1 MPNWTGLVMTRKG
14 KRLQTK
20 AIAGATLQF
29 TRLKLGDGQLSEGQH
44 VETLTDLISPK
55 QVLNI
60 SECKV
65 TENDLCE
72 ISSVTSNSGLAN
84 PYYARELG
92 VFANDPDEG
101 EVLYAVCRDDMPDY
115 IPEDGG
121 SVPISHNYRIYIN
134 VGNINDVTGQID
146 IGGWATSGFVVE
158 QIGAHDKDPQAHY
171 DMTGSTTKAPG
182 KRGFVPAPSAGSDG
196 RFLCANGNWETPP
209 DTQYNIMAGASKNA
223 AGKEGLV
230 PPPKAGDN
238 GKYLRGDGKWEDP
251 SFPDTMK
258 GASQYS
264 SGEQGLVPKPL
275 AGEQEKFLKGDGT
288 WGNEPVLKGASKS
301 SDGQAGLAPKP
312 VAGDEEKFLKGDGKW
327 SSVPTPPDM
336 SGATATASG
345 KKGMVPAPAAG
356 DQTNF
361 LCGNGQWKSIIDLLF
376 PVGRIIMSMDSTNPA
391 SLYPGTTWQRIGS
404 GRTIIDCGGDYKAG
418 TPGGAATVTL
428 TAKQMPAH
436 NHSGS
441 TASAGAH
448 THTRGTMN
456 ITGTTVASNDI
467 CGYGQGPHTGAFY
480 YGGENTSYR
489 YANDRDGGSVA
500 TVSFDASRSWT
511 GATSS
516 AGAHTHSVTINNSGN
531 GEAHNNMP
539 PYMPAYIWQ
548 RIA

>member
-1 MPNWTGLVMTRKG
+1 
-14 KRLQTK
+14 
-20 AIAGATLQF
+20 
-29 TRLKLGDGQLSEGQH
+29 
-44 VETLTDLISPK
+44 
-55 QVLNI
+55 
-60 SECKV
+60 
-65 TENDLCE
+65 
-72 ISSVTSNSGLAN
+72 
-84 PYYARELG
+84 
-92 VFANDPDEG
+92 
-101 EVLYAVCRDDMPDY
+101 
-115 IPEDGG
+115 
-121 SVPISHNYRIYIN
+121 
-134 VGNINDVTGQID
+134 
-146 IGGWATSGFVVE
+146 
-158 QIGAHDKDPQAHY
+158 
-171 DMTGSTTKAPG
+171 
-182 KRGFVPAPSAGSDG
+182 
-196 RFLCANGNWETPP
+196 
-209 DTQYNIMAGASKNA
+209 
-223 AGKEGLV
+223 
-230 PPPKAGDN
+230 
-238 GKYLRGDGKWEDP
+238 
-251 SFPDTMK
+251 
-258 GASQYS
+258 
-264 SGEQGLVPKPL
+264 
-275 AGEQEKFLKGDGT
+275 
-288 WGNEPVLKGASKS
+288 
-301 SDGQAGLAPKP
+301 
-312 VAGDEEKFLKGDGKW
+312 
-327 SSVPTPPDM
+327 
-336 SGATATASG
+336 
-345 KKGMVPAPAAG
+345 
-356 DQTNF
+356 
-361 LCGNGQWKSIIDLLF
+361 
-376 PVGRIIMSMDSTNPA
+376 MSMDSTNPA